1 MTKPRPPP
9 RSLSSPRHVR
19 LGELLSEARRRAA
32 FSQFALAQALG
43 QPQSF
48 VSRYESGFRRLDAV
62 ELLLVADVLGCDLR
76 AILEAVK
83 QTPP

>member
-1 MTKPRPPP
+1 M
-9 RSLSSPRHVR
+9 
-19 LGELLSEARRRAA
+19 
-32 FSQFALAQALG
+32 SQAALAQALG

-62 ELLLVADVLGCDLR
+62 ELLLVADILRCDFR

-83 QTPP
+83 GVPS